1 MFPIRNLLK
10 VALKSISRNRTR
22 SALTSLGIIIGV
34 CSVIVMVAIG
44 EGSRKRIE
52 REISSLG
59 TNVITV
65 FPASMQVGG
74 VSSGAGGLNRLTLR
88 DADKVKTEA
97 TLLAGVSPVVRAHAQ
112 VIGGGKNWST
122 GITGGSPEY
131 ATIRG
136 WTVAKGEF
144 FTDRDVVSNAKVAV
158 LGSTVAEELFGNQ
171 DPLGQRI
178 QIGGTPL
185 KVVGVMA
192 EKGQNAMGMDEDD
205 VIIAPATTV
214 LYRIKGGTYIDMI
227 NAKAASTEQLDEAQA
242 ELRSI
247 LREAHHLRESVDD
260 DFSIRNL
267 AELTEMATETS
278 RILTLLLGSIAGV
291 SLLVGGIG
299 IMNIMLVSV
308 TERTREIGIR
318 LSLGARTTDILTQF
332 LAEAMVLS
340 AAGGVLGVLLAVGIS
355 LVLNDIVGVAASMN
369 PWITA
374 LAFSVSGAVGVFFGL
389 YPARKAAA
397 LNPIDALRYE

>member
-1 MFPIRNLLK
+1 MFSLRSLLK
-10 VALKSISRNRTR
+10 VALRSISRNRTR

-44 EGSRKRIE
+44 EGSQKRIE

-65 FPASMQVGG
+65 FPAARDVGG
-74 VSSGAGGLNRLTLR
+74 VSSGAGGFNRFTLR
-88 DADKVKTEA
+88 DAEKIKDEA
-97 TLLAGVSPVVRAHAQ
+97 TLLAGVSPVVRARGQ
-112 VIGGGKNWST
+112 VIGGGNNWNT
-122 GITGGSPEY
+122 GITGASPEY

-136 WTVAKGEF
+136 WTIAKGEF
-144 FTDRDVVSNAKVAV
+144 FTDRDVTSNAKVAV
-158 LGSTVAEELFGNQ
+158 LGNTVAEELFGEQ
-171 DPLGQRI
+171 DPLGERI

-185 KVVGVMA
+185 EVIGVMA

-227 NAKAASTEQLDEAQA
+227 NAKAVSSEKLDAAQA
-242 ELRSI
+242 EIRTI
-247 LREAHHLRESVDD
+247 LRDAHNLRESEDD
-260 DFSIRNL
+260 DFNIRNL

-278 RILTLLLGSIAGV
+278 HILTLLLGSIAAV

-332 LAEAMVLS
+332 LAEAIVLS
-340 AAGGVLGVLLAVGIS
+340 AAGGVLGVVAAVAIS
-355 LVLNDIVGVAASMN
+355 LSLNTVFGVATSLN
-369 PWITA
+369 PWVAA
-374 LAFSVSGAVGVFFGL
+374 LAFTVSGAVGVFFGL
-389 YPARKAAA
+389 WPARKAAA